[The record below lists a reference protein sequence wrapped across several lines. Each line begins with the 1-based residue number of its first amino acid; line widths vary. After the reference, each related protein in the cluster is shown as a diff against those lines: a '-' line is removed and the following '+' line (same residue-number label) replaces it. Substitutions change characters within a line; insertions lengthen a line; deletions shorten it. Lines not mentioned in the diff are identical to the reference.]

1 MKQSAPELIRVGIY
15 SAIGAL
21 IVGSVVYGVLYVIQ
35 APIAPK
41 SQPLS
46 LKPTCPCKEKDQK

>member
-21 IVGSVVYGVLYVIQ
+21 IVGSVVYGVMYVLQ
-35 APIAPK
+35 PSASTPT
-41 SQPLS
+41 QPLN
-46 LKPTCPCKEKDQK
+46 LKPVCRCKEQQA